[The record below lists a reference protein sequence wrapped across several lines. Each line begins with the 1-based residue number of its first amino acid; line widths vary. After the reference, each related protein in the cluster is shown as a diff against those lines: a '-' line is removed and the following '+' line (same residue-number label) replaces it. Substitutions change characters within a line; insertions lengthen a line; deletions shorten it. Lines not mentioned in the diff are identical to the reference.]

1 MTYTTPGVYVEEK
14 TPTSQPIIGVG
25 TTTPVFIGFHDQHV
39 QHKQTIEIETGSSE
53 YKCNL
58 EHASVMIDEGTY
70 SWKIKERDI
79 QIKKVTLS
87 EPDNGNKK
95 SMCTIEFVSV
105 NNTNKKP
112 KLELTYLQ
120 VTASNGSSP
129 TFEFKECKNFT
140 DFKTHFGD
148 FTIHPEKRLLAHA
161 VSGFFENGGKRCYVC
176 RANQDKVSEGLT
188 TQKNQ
193 PESNIDKV
201 LKFSECFEDISLVI
215 PIGKNISGDIRNE
228 ITQHCHKMKDR
239 FAIFHFET
247 KDTAVTENFL
257 RNNSEKAAV
266 YHPWVKVFDPASKE
280 DIDVPPSGH
289 VAGIYARVD
298 DQQGVQK
305 APANEIVIG
314 VKDVSIGITKEDQ
327 DTLNPKGIN
336 CIRVING
343 KIKVWGART
352 LNPVEIDYRYI
363 NVCRSFMYLSES
375 IEKGTQW
382 AVFQPNT
389 IALRQQ
395 IVRNITDFLLI
406 QWRAGMLFGETQQE
420 AFRVQCDAETNSNAD
435 QGELRAIVQVALV
448 RPAEF
453 IIIQISHKQTS

>member
-1 MTYTTPGVYVEEK
+1 M
-14 TPTSQPIIGVG
+14 
-25 TTTPVFIGFHDQHV
+25 
-39 QHKQTIEIETGSSE
+39 
-53 YKCNL
+53 
-58 EHASVMIDEGTY
+58 
-70 SWKIKERDI
+70 
-79 QIKKVTLS
+79 
-87 EPDNGNKK
+87 
-95 SMCTIEFVSV
+95 
-105 NNTNKKP
+105 
-112 KLELTYLQ
+112 
-120 VTASNGSSP
+120 
-129 TFEFKECKNFT
+129 
-140 DFKTHFGD
+140 
-148 FTIHPEKRLLAHA
+148 AHA
-161 VSGFFENGGKRCYVC
+161 VSGFFQNGGKRCYVC
-176 RANQDKVSEGLT
+176 RANQNKVSEGLT

-193 PESNIDKV
+193 PESNIEKV

-228 ITQHCHKMKDR
+228 ITEHCHKMKDQ

-247 KDTAVTENFL
+247 KDQDVTGGLNL
-257 RNNSEKAAV
+257 PKDYREKAAV
-266 YHPWVKVFDPASKE
+266 YHPWVKVFDPAGQE

-305 APANEIVIG
+305 APANEVVVG
-314 VKDVSIGITKEDQ
+314 VKDVSIGITKEEQ

-352 LNPVEIDYRYI
+352 LSLDDIDYRYI

-420 AFRVQCDAETNSNAD
+420 AFRVQCDAETNSNAN
-435 QGELRAIVQVALV
+435 QGELTAIVQVALV

>member
-1 MTYTTPGVYVEEK
+1 MIYNTPGVYVEEK
-14 TPTSQPIIGVG
+14 TSTSQPIIGVG
-25 TTTPVFIGFHDQHV
+25 TTTPVFIGFYDKHI
-39 QHKQTIEIETGSSE
+39 QHKQTIEITNNSLV
-53 YKCNL
+53 YDL
-58 EHASVMIDEGTY
+58 ELDSAMVDEGAY
-70 SWKIKERDI
+70 SCKVKEGKIE
-79 QIKKVTLS
+79 IKKVTHS
-87 EPDNGNKK
+87 NPANGKVK
-95 SMCTIEFVSV
+95 FTIELDGGIEGA
-105 NNTNKKP
+105 P

-120 VTASNGSSP
+120 VTASSDSSP
-129 TFEFKECKNFT
+129 TFEFQECKSFT
-140 DFKTHFGD
+140 DFQRYFGD

-161 VSGFFENGGKRCYVC
+161 VLGFFQNGGSRCYVG
-176 RANQDKVSEGLT
+176 RGDKITQVSDNSKS
-188 TQKNQ
+188 QVSDNSK
-193 PESNIDKV
+193 SNVDTI
-201 LKFSECFEDISLVI
+201 LKFSENYEDISLVI
-215 PIGKNISGDIRNE
+215 PVGTAINVNE
-228 ITQHCHKMKDR
+228 HSKIIEHCGKMKDR
-239 FAIFHFET
+239 FAIFHFKE
-247 KDTAVTENFL
+247 KDITEKDFL
-257 RNNSEKAAV
+257 KQSQHREKAAV
-266 YHPWVKVFDPASKE
+266 YHPWVKVFDPAGQE

-298 DQQGVQK
+298 EQQGVQK
-305 APANEIVIG
+305 APANEVVVG

-327 DTLNPKGIN
+327 DTLNPNGIN

-352 LNPVEIDYRYI
+352 LSLENTDYRYI

-420 AFRVQCDAETNSNAD
+420 AFRVQCDAETNSNAN
-435 QGELRAIVQVALV
+435 QGELTAIIQVALV